1 MDGDRKRDGIDTI
14 AKFYRHA
21 AIIRNFFSVADPSS
35 FDTDPDP
42 AFWAEYRSGSGSNPD
57 PGVLMT

>member
-1 MDGDRKRDGIDTI
+1 LLADIRSFMDGDRKRDGIDTI

-21 AIIRNFFSVADPSS
+21 AIIRNFFRHADPYS

-42 AFWAEYRSGSGSNPD
+42 AF
-57 PGVLMT
+57 

>member
-21 AIIRNFFSVADPSS
+21 AIIRNFFRHADPYS

-42 AFWAEYRSGSGSNPD
+42 AF
-57 PGVLMT
+57 